1 MTEPLVPHLRSV
13 PNRLLPGRGMRKGA
27 WIGALLSLALASGAL
42 SSGAQALAPPA
53 AGGPTAGGPAAG
65 APVTVPRG
73 APGLQRRPSASA
85 PASAQHMINPHGNRQ
100 NQARIVPAPDL
111 APGEIEVRLSSNE
124 TELIDNQEIKLAISK
139 QSIAQGN
146 SNSEI
151 KDKTNIG
158 GIVRFENQSVETD
171 HLYTVIAN
179 VAGAQYSSPQFQ
191 FRAGGGGL
199 RVLLPVYKASSDVNG
214 ILILSRALVAI
225 IPQDNLFSIDFL
237 WRIENYSDTAWVPD
251 KADQQA
257 RLVLPEGAKAITIK
271 EDPGDA
277 RFEKDGDGAIR
288 LAGTFA
294 PGQHDLMM
302 RFHLDSTGDA
312 SRNLSFPSGI
322 HLGSMRVLLDSAPGM
337 ELRVEG
343 FSDPAE
349 TRNGDGQRR
358 LISSRDFLGEK
369 VRAPDKIEVH
379 ITGIPTPAAGKNIAV
394 SIAGVIALGGL
405 AASIG
410 RFRSRAPARSQL
422 SKEDRERAGELL
434 LEELIR
440 LEQAFKHGEIGRKTH
455 ETAKRQLLEA
465 YARLG
470 AGILPA
476 SA

>member
-1 MTEPLVPHLRSV
+1 
-13 PNRLLPGRGMRKGA
+13 
-27 WIGALLSLALASGAL
+27 
-42 SSGAQALAPPA
+42 
-53 AGGPTAGGPAAG
+53 
-65 APVTVPRG
+65 
-73 APGLQRRPSASA
+73 
-85 PASAQHMINPHGNRQ
+85 MINPHGNRQ
-100 NQARIVPAPDL
+100 QQARIVPAPDL

-124 TELIDNQEIKLAISK
+124 VDLLDNEEIKLLVSK

-151 KDKTNIG
+151 TDKTNIG
-158 GIVRFENQSVETD
+158 GIVRFQNQSTETD
-171 HLYTVIAN
+171 HLYTVTAN

-199 RVLLPVYKASSDVNG
+199 RVLLPVYKASTDVNG

-225 IPQDNLFSIDFL
+225 IPQDNIFSIDFL
-237 WRIENYSDTAWVPD
+237 MRVENYSDTAWVPD
-251 KADQQA
+251 KSDQQA

-271 EDPGDA
+271 EDTGDA

-302 RFHLDSTGDA
+302 RFHLDSTGES
-312 SRNLSFPSGI
+312 SRNLSFPSGV

-337 ELRVEG
+337 QLRVEG
-343 FSDPAE
+343 FSDPVE
-349 TRNGDGQRR
+349 TRNQDGQRR
-358 LISSRDFLGEK
+358 LISTEDFLGEK
-369 VRAPDKIEVH
+369 KKAPDRIEVH

-470 AGILPA
+470 AGEA
-476 SA
+476 AA

>member
-1 MTEPLVPHLRSV
+1 MTEPLVSLLRSA
-13 PNRLLPGRGMRKGA
+13 PNRLLRKGA

-42 SSGAQALAPPA
+42 SSSAQEPA
-53 AGGPTAGGPAAG
+53 AGSPSA
-65 APVTVPRG
+65 
-73 APGLQRRPSASA
+73 RRPSPSA
-85 PASAQHMINPHGNRQ
+85 PASAQRMINPHGNRQ
-100 NQARIVPAPDL
+100 NVPRIVPAPDL

-124 TELIDNQEIKLAISK
+124 PDLIDNEEVKLSISK

-146 SNSEI
+146 SNSELVE
-151 KDKTNIG
+151 KTNIG
-158 GIVRFENQSVETD
+158 GIVRFQNQSTETD
-171 HLYTVIAN
+171 HLYTVSTN
-179 VAGAQYSSPQFQ
+179 VAGAQYSTQQFQ

-251 KADQQA
+251 KSDQQA

-271 EDPGDA
+271 EDTGDA

-302 RFHLDSTGDA
+302 RFHLDSTGES
-312 SRNLSFPSGI
+312 SRDLVFPSGV

-337 ELRVEG
+337 ALRVEG
-343 FSDPAE
+343 FSDPVE

-369 VRAPDKIEVH
+369 QRAPDKIQVH

-394 SIAGVIALGGL
+394 SIAGVIAVGGL
-405 AASIG
+405 VASIG
-410 RFRSRAPARSQL
+410 RFRARTPVRSQL

-455 ETAKRQLLEA
+455 DAAKRQLLEA

-470 AGILPA
+470 AGSPA

>member
-1 MTEPLVPHLRSV
+1 MTVPLVPHFRGDTPHPETLRSA
-13 PNRLLPGRGMRKGA
+13 PNPLLPGRGWRKGA
-27 WIGALLSLALASGAL
+27 WIGALFSLALASGAL
-42 SSGAQALAPPA
+42 SSSAQAPAAPA
-53 AGGPTAGGPAAG
+53 AGQPPAGPA
-65 APVTVPRG
+65 
-73 APGLQRRPSASA
+73 QRRPSASA
-85 PASAQHMINPHGNRQ
+85 PASAQHMANPHGNRQ
-100 NQARIVPAPDL
+100 NMARIVPAPDL

-124 TELIDNQEIKLAISK
+124 TDLIDNEEVKLSVSK

-146 SNSEI
+146 SSSDI
-151 KDKTNIG
+151 TDKTNLG
-158 GIVRFENQSVETD
+158 GIVRFQNQSTETD
-171 HLYTVIAN
+171 HLYTVTAN

-271 EDPGDA
+271 EDTGDA

-302 RFHLDSTGDA
+302 RFHLDSTGDS
-312 SRNLSFPSGI
+312 SRNLSFPSGV

-337 ELRVEG
+337 ALRVEG
-343 FSDPAE
+343 FSDPVE
-349 TRNGDGQRR
+349 TRNADGQRR

-369 VRAPDKIEVH
+369 VRAPEKIEVH

-394 SIAGVIALGGL
+394 SIAGVIAVGGL
-405 AASIG
+405 MASIG
-410 RFRSRAPARSQL
+410 RFRSRTPARSQL

-470 AGILPA
+470 AGSPA
-476 SA
+476 AA

>member
-1 MTEPLVPHLRSV
+1 
-13 PNRLLPGRGMRKGA
+13 
-27 WIGALLSLALASGAL
+27 
-42 SSGAQALAPPA
+42 
-53 AGGPTAGGPAAG
+53 
-65 APVTVPRG
+65 
-73 APGLQRRPSASA
+73 
-85 PASAQHMINPHGNRQ
+85 MINPHGNRQ
-100 NQARIVPAPDL
+100 NMARIVPAPDL

-124 TELIDNQEIKLAISK
+124 PDLIDSQEIKLAVSK

-146 SNSEI
+146 SNSEV

-158 GIVRFENQSVETD
+158 GMVRFENQPTATD
-171 HLYTVIAN
+171 YLYTVTAN

-191 FRAGGGGL
+191 FRAGGTGGL

-214 ILILSRALVAI
+214 ILILSRSLVAI

-237 WRIENYSDTAWVPD
+237 LRLENYSDTAWVPD
-251 KADQQA
+251 KSDQQA

-271 EDPGDA
+271 EDSGDA

-302 RFHLDSTGDA
+302 RFHLDSKGDSA
-312 SRNLSFPSGI
+312 RNLTFPSGV

-337 ELRVEG
+337 ALRVEG
-343 FSDPAE
+343 FSDPVE

-358 LISSRDFLGEK
+358 LISSRDFLSEK

-379 ITGIPTPAAGKNIAV
+379 ITGIPTPAAGKNVAV
-394 SIAGVIALGGL
+394 SIAGVIAVGGL
-405 AASIG
+405 VASIG
-410 RFRSRAPARSQL
+410 RFRSRTPARSQL
-422 SKEDRERAGELL
+422 SKEDRDRAGELL

-455 ETAKRQLLEA
+455 EAAKRQLLEA

-470 AGILPA
+470 AGGATA